1 MVKIYKNEGIRG
13 LQKGLPPA
21 ILREGSKNIFR
32 IGMFEPIINF
42 IHDREK
48 EHKAPP
54 IWKRFIAGKR
64 IAFYFVNS

>member
-1 MVKIYKNEGIRG
+1 MIKIYKTEGMRG

-32 IGMFEPIINF
+32 IGMFDPIINF

-48 EHKAPP
+48 EKKVP

-64 IAFYFVNS
+64 I